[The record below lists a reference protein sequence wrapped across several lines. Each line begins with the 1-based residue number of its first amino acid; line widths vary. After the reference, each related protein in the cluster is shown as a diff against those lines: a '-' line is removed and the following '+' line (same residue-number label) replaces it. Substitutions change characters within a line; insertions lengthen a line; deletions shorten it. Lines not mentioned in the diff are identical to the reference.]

1 MIQTNLE
8 VSKELVIKL
17 IDNHK
22 VLDIPNFNKLQD
34 YYEGKSAIL
43 DRQMEAGKP
52 NNKLVANYPGYI
64 VDMINGYA
72 FGKPVA
78 YASRDEKLM
87 QAMQDILNYNDEHA
101 HNKELAKSMGIKGR
115 AYELVYA
122 DEDGNLRLA
131 RLGAEDCIMV
141 YDTAVNPEPTFVIRY
156 YAINDILTDT
166 VVDYAEVYTKD
177 EIITFQSDGKTYG
190 MTERV
195 PHYFGMV
202 PLVEYNNNTEQ
213 LGDFEKVLSLIDA
226 YDVACSNKV
235 NDLDY
240 FSDAY
245 LCLVG
250 MLGTEAEDIIDM
262 KNKRVL
268 LLDENGQASFLIKP
282 SNDAESENV
291 KDRLKSDIH
300 KFSMTPDMTD
310 ESFANNSSGVAMA
323 YKLLGLENK
332 ATEKESNFKKGLQR
346 RFEIICNYLNVKG
359 SSFDFRDISITFTR
373 NKPINEL
380 EAVQIALQLKG
391 LVSEMTVLENI
402 PQISDVSEELE
413 RLEKEKDV
421 YAGMLQ
427 AEPEDTEELL

>member
-1 MIQTNLE
+1 MIQTNLGISE
-8 VSKELVIKL
+8 ELIIKL

-43 DRQMEAGKP
+43 DRAMEAGKP

-72 FGKPVA
+72 FGKPIS
-78 YASRDEKLM
+78 YASTDEQLIE
-87 QAMQDILNYNDEHA
+87 AIQDILNYNDEHA
-101 HNKELAKSMGIKGR
+101 HNKELAKSMGIKGK
-115 AYELVYA
+115 AYELVYS

-141 YDTAVNPEPTFVIRY
+141 YDTAVNPEPSFAIRY
-156 YAINDILTDT
+156 YTISDILTDT
-166 VVDYAEVYTKD
+166 NIDYAEVYTKD

-190 MTERV
+190 ITERV
-195 PHYFGMV
+195 PHYFGIV
-202 PLVEYNNNTEQ
+202 PVIEYNNNTEQ

-245 LCLVG
+245 LCLIG
-250 MLGTEAEDIIDM
+250 MLGTEQEDILDM

-310 ESFANNSSGVAMA
+310 EQFGNNASGVAMA

-332 ATEKESNFKKGLQR
+332 ATDKEANFKKGLQR
-346 RFEIICNYLNVKG
+346 RFEIICNFLNTKG

-380 EAVQIALQLKG
+380 EAVQIANMLKG
-391 LVSEMTVLENI
+391 LVSEITVLQNI
-402 PQISDVSEELE
+402 PQVSDVTEELE
-413 RLEKEKDV
+413 RLEKEK
-421 YAGMLQ
+421 
-427 AEPEDTEELL
+427 EDYTDLDNLEQGDEEM

>member
-8 VSKELVIKL
+8 VTQELIIKL

-22 VLDIPNFNKLQD
+22 VFDIPKFNKLQD

-43 DRQMEAGKP
+43 DRVMEEGKP

-72 FGKPVA
+72 FGKPIS
-78 YASRDEKLM
+78 YASTDEQLIE
-87 QAMQDILNYNDEHA
+87 AIQDILNYNDEHA

-141 YDTAVNPEPTFVIRY
+141 YDTAVNPEPSFAIRY
-156 YAINDILTDT
+156 YTISDILTDT
-166 VVDYAEVYTKD
+166 NVDYAEVYTKD

-190 MTERV
+190 ITERV
-195 PHYFGMV
+195 PHYFGIV
-202 PLVEYNNNTEQ
+202 PVIEYNNNTEQ

-245 LCLVG
+245 LCLIG
-250 MLGTEAEDIIDM
+250 MLGTEQEDIIDM

-310 ESFANNSSGVAMA
+310 ESFANNASGVKIVAPS
-323 YKLLGLENK
+323 Y
-332 ATEKESNFKKGLQR
+332 R
-346 RFEIICNYLNVKG
+346 NV
-359 SSFDFRDISITFTR
+359 
-373 NKPINEL
+373 
-380 EAVQIALQLKG
+380 A
-391 LVSEMTVLENI
+391 
-402 PQISDVSEELE
+402 
-413 RLEKEKDV
+413 
-421 YAGMLQ
+421 
-427 AEPEDTEELL
+427 

>member
-8 VSKELVIKL
+8 VTQELIIKL

-34 YYEGKSAIL
+34 YYKGKSAIL
-43 DRQMEAGKP
+43 DRQMEEGKP

-72 FGKPVA
+72 FGKPIS
-78 YASRDEKLM
+78 YASQDEQLIEVI
-87 QAMQDILNYNDEHA
+87 QDILNYNDEHA

-141 YDTAVNPEPTFVIRY
+141 YDTAVNPEPSFAIRY
-156 YAINDILTDT
+156 YTISDILTDT
-166 VVDYAEVYTKD
+166 NIDYAEVYTKD
-177 EIITFQSDGKTYG
+177 EIITFQGDGKTYG
-190 MTERV
+190 ITERV
-195 PHYFGMV
+195 PHYFGIV
-202 PLVEYNNNTEQ
+202 PVVEYNNNTEQ

-245 LCLVG
+245 LCLIG
-250 MLGTEAEDIIDM
+250 MLGTEQDDILDM

-310 ESFANNSSGVAMA
+310 EQFGNNASGVAMA

-332 ATEKESNFKKGLQR
+332 ATDKEANFKKGLQR
-346 RFEIICNYLNVKG
+346 RFEIICNFLNTKG
-359 SSFDFRDISITFTR
+359 SNFDFRDISITFTR

-380 EAVQIALQLKG
+380 EAVQIANMLKG
-391 LVSEMTVLENI
+391 LVSEITVLQNI
-402 PQISDVSEELE
+402 PQVSDVTEELE
-413 RLEKEKDV
+413 RLEKEK
-421 YAGMLQ
+421 
-427 AEPEDTEELL
+427 EDYTDLDNLVEEDENMQ

>member
-8 VSKELVIKL
+8 VTQELIIKL

-22 VLDIPNFNKLQD
+22 VLDIPKFNKLQD

-52 NNKLVANYPGYI
+52 NNRLVANYPGYI

-72 FGKPVA
+72 FGKPIS
-78 YASRDEKLM
+78 YASQDEQLIK
-87 QAMQDILNYNDEHA
+87 AIQDILNYNDEHA

-141 YDTAVNPEPTFVIRY
+141 YDTAVNPEPSFAIRY
-156 YAINDILTDT
+156 YTISDILTDT
-166 VVDYAEVYTKD
+166 NIDYAEVYTKG
-177 EIITFQSDGKTYG
+177 EIITFKSDGKTYG
-190 MTERV
+190 ITERV
-195 PHYFGMV
+195 PHYFGIV
-202 PLVEYNNNTEQ
+202 PVIEYSNNTEQ

-245 LCLVG
+245 LCLIG
-250 MLGTEAEDIIDM
+250 MLGTEQDDIIDM

-310 ESFANNSSGVAMA
+310 EQFGNNASGVAMA

-332 ATEKESNFKKGLQR
+332 ATDKEANFKKGLQR
-346 RFEIICNYLNVKG
+346 RFEIICNFLNTKG

-380 EAVQIALQLKG
+380 EAVQIANMLKG
-391 LVSEMTVLENI
+391 LVSEITVLQNI
-402 PQISDVSEELE
+402 PQVSDVTEELE
-413 RLEKEKDV
+413 RLEKEK
-421 YAGMLQ
+421 
-427 AEPEDTEELL
+427 EDYTDLDNLVEEDENMQ

>member
-22 VLDIPNFNKLQD
+22 VLDIPNFKKLQD

-43 DRQMEAGKP
+43 DRQMEEGKP

-72 FGKPVA
+72 FGKPIA
-78 YASRDEKLM
+78 YASQDEKLM
-87 QAMQDILNYNDEHA
+87 EAMQDILNYNDEHA

-141 YDTAVNPEPTFVIRY
+141 YDTAVNPEPSFAVRY

-166 VVDYAEVYTKD
+166 TVDYAEVYTKD
-177 EIITFQSDGKTYG
+177 EIITFQSDGKAYG

-202 PLVEYNNNTEQ
+202 PVIEYNNNTEQ

-245 LCLVG
+245 LCLIG
-250 MLGTEAEDIIDM
+250 MLGTETEDIIDM

-291 KDRLKSDIH
+291 KDRLKTDIH

-310 ESFANNSSGVAMA
+310 ASFANNSSGVAMA
-323 YKLLGLENK
+323 YKLLGLEQK
-332 ATEKESNFKKGLQR
+332 AVDKISNFKKGLQR

-359 SSFDFRDISITFTR
+359 SSYDWRDISITFTR

>member
-8 VSKELVIKL
+8 VTQELIIKL

-43 DRQMEAGKP
+43 DRVMEEGKP

-72 FGKPVA
+72 FGKPIS
-78 YASRDEKLM
+78 YASQDEQLIK
-87 QAMQDILNYNDEHA
+87 AIQDILNYNDEHA

-141 YDTAVNPEPTFVIRY
+141 YDTAVNPEPSFAIRY
-156 YAINDILTDT
+156 YTISDILTDT
-166 VVDYAEVYTKD
+166 NIDYAEVYTKD

-190 MTERV
+190 ITERV
-195 PHYFGMV
+195 PHYFGIV
-202 PLVEYNNNTEQ
+202 PVIEYNNNTEQ

-245 LCLVG
+245 MYIVG
-250 MLGTEAEDIIDM
+250 MSGTTSEDVAEIR
-262 KNKRVL
+262 NKRIL
-268 LLDENGQASFLIKP
+268 ILDENGQAGFLIKP
-282 SNDAESENV
+282 SNDSESEHV

-310 ESFANNSSGVAMA
+310 EQFGNNASGVAMA

-332 ATEKESNFKKGLQR
+332 ATDKEANFKKGLQR
-346 RFEIICNYLNVKG
+346 RFEIICNFLNTKG

-380 EAVQIALQLKG
+380 EAVQIANMLKG
-391 LVSEMTVLENI
+391 LVSEITVLQNI
-402 PQISDVSEELE
+402 PQVSDVTEELE
-413 RLEKEKDV
+413 RLEKEK
-421 YAGMLQ
+421 
-427 AEPEDTEELL
+427 EDYTDLDNLVEEDENMQ

>member
-8 VSKELVIKL
+8 VTQELIVKL

-43 DRQMEAGKP
+43 DRQMEEGKP

-72 FGKPVA
+72 FGKPIS
-78 YASRDEKLM
+78 YASQDEQLIEVI
-87 QAMQDILNYNDEHA
+87 QDILNYNDEHA
-101 HNKELAKSMGIKGR
+101 HNKEIAKSMGIKGR

-141 YDTAVNPEPTFVIRY
+141 YDTAVNPEPSFAIRY
-156 YAINDILTDT
+156 YTISDILTDT
-166 VVDYAEVYTKD
+166 NIDYAEVYTKD

-190 MTERV
+190 ITERV
-195 PHYFGMV
+195 PHYFGIV
-202 PLVEYNNNTEQ
+202 PVIEYNNNTEQ

-245 LCLVG
+245 LCLIG
-250 MLGTEAEDIIDM
+250 MLGTEQEDIIDM

-310 ESFANNSSGVAMA
+310 EQFGNNTSGVAMA

-332 ATEKESNFKKGLQR
+332 ATDKEANFKKGLQR
-346 RFEIICNYLNVKG
+346 RFEIICNFLNTKG

-380 EAVQIALQLKG
+380 EAVQIANMLKG
-391 LVSEMTVLENI
+391 LVSEITVLQNI
-402 PQISDVSEELE
+402 PQVSDVTEELE
-413 RLEKEKDV
+413 RLEKEK
-421 YAGMLQ
+421 
-427 AEPEDTEELL
+427 EDYTDLDNLEQEDEEMQ

>member
-43 DRQMEAGKP
+43 DRVMEEGKP

-72 FGKPVA
+72 FGKPIA
-78 YASRDEKLM
+78 YASQDEKLM
-87 QAMQDILNYNDEHA
+87 EAIQDILNYNDEHS
-101 HNKELAKSMGIKGR
+101 HNKEIAKSMGIKGR

-141 YDTAVNPEPTFVIRY
+141 YDTAVNPEPSFAIRY
-156 YAINDILTDT
+156 YTINDILTDT
-166 VVDYAEVYTKD
+166 TIDYAEVYTKD

-245 LCLVG
+245 LCLIG
-250 MLGTEAEDIIDM
+250 MLGTETEDIIDM

-332 ATEKESNFKKGLQR
+332 ATDKEANFKKGLQR

-359 SSFDFRDISITFTR
+359 SRYDFRDISITFTR

-380 EAVQIALQLKG
+380 EAVQIANMLKG
-391 LVSEMTVLENI
+391 LVSEITVLQNL
-402 PQISDVSEELE
+402 PQVSDVTEEIE
-413 RLEKEKDV
+413 RLEKEK
-421 YAGMLQ
+421 
-427 AEPEDTEELL
+427 EDYTDLDNLVEEDEEMQ

>member
-8 VSKELVIKL
+8 VSKELVVKL

-43 DRQMEAGKP
+43 DRQMEEGKP

-72 FGKPVA
+72 FGKPIA

-87 QAMQDILNYNDEHA
+87 EAMQDILNYNDEHA

-141 YDTAVNPEPTFVIRY
+141 YDTAVNPEPTFAIRY
-156 YAINDILTDT
+156 YAINNILTNT
-166 VVDYAEVYTKD
+166 TTDYAEVYTRD

-202 PLVEYNNNTEQ
+202 PIVEYNNNTEQ

-226 YDVACSNKV
+226 YDVAYSNKV

-245 LCLVG
+245 LCLIG
-250 MLGTEAEDIIDM
+250 MLGTETEDIIDM

-291 KDRLKSDIH
+291 KNRLKSDIH

-332 ATEKESNFKKGLQR
+332 ATEKEANFKKGLQR